1 MLLDLCTFPDLTF
14 EDRGRGFHLPDSSV
28 KSAVK
33 IDMLKNMHIYK
44 GNFPWDLELMLVVI
58 YNDKIHPRSI

>member
-1 MLLDLCTFPDLTF
+1 M
-14 EDRGRGFHLPDSSV
+14 PDSSV

-33 IDMLKNMHIYK
+33 VDKLKNMHIYK

-58 YNDKIHPRSI
+58 YNDKIHPRSNNI